1 MPDSQKI
8 ESLVRKA
15 QSGDYDA
22 FNELYNRTAPE
33 LKVVGFSYLHKP
45 EDVDDVLQETY
56 IIIYRSFIGDKITPV
71 KEPEK
76 FLPWAKVIM
85 KNQCLNFLAARK
97 RKKEE
102 FRSLNSEDD
111 QVGMDQ
117 FDNSDD
123 DRDFSPEDVAE
134 ADEARKFIEQKM
146 QENVSTERQTCFALR
161 QEGLTYRE
169 IAEKLSL
176 PEGTVKSHVRYAK
189 QYLQKC
195 VREYEEKNDVKIH
208 GIVPLPAAGMVHYL
222 VQTGT
227 KDSSHWI
234 SAEEQSKQTP
244 HSGTAKSGLG
254 KKIVFMS
261 LIAAV
266 IVGVIVFSLLR
277 KPTPLNVPSTT
288 RARPSYTIAPTRGEQ
303 RPVRTQTVPQAVS
316 RNVTVR
322 QAVASNDRKAVTRP
336 MSRED
341 PNYALLNH
349 WRLEKGAWY
358 WSEDHKTRVIVNTN
372 SRNQL
377 QPLKRDATLERIAN
391 LRAKGEIQFSRD
403 ETPYPSNYDVTEEA
417 IMNSVLPSDNNNPF
431 TLEKALN
438 LSYDPVYNMDD
449 ESSGN
454 SNESSDSRKNLLNP
468 KCNVVGIGSYN
479 YQDGS
484 ICWVIAYGYK
494 K

>member
-1 MPDSQKI
+1 MPDSQTI

-102 FRSLNSEDD
+102 FRPLNSEDD

-234 SAEEQSKQTP
+234 SAEEQGKQTP

-288 RARPSYTIAPTRGEQ
+288 RARPSYTVVPTRGEQ

-322 QAVASNDRKAVTRP
+322 QAVASNGRKAVTRP
-336 MSRED
+336 ISRED
-341 PNYALLNH
+341 QNYALLNAF
-349 WRLEKGAWY
+349 RTQKGVWY
-358 WSEDHKTRVIVNTN
+358 LGEDNRSHVTFNTN
-372 SRNQL
+372 SRNH
-377 QPLKRDATLERIAN
+377 LKLLRRNPALEQDAQVRTKEIAQN
-391 LRAKGEIQFSRD
+391 FSHIRPDGSWYTTAYPASLHPVELISMSYNGSYPFSDALKSMEEEQNANHYSSQGHLRALLG
-403 ETPYPSNYDVTEEA
+403 A
-417 IMNSVLPSDNNNPF
+417 G
-431 TLEKALN
+431 
-438 LSYDPVYNMDD
+438 YN
-449 ESSGN
+449 
-454 SNESSDSRKNLLNP
+454 
-468 KCNVVGIGSYN
+468 VAGIGH
-479 YQDGS
+479 YQAPDGNTY
-484 ICWVIAYGYK
+484 WVIALGK
-494 K
+494 E